1 MIVHLGLT
9 GYCRSHQP
17 GWRGSVK
24 DVLSGKA
31 VISSTTGHKIERQF
45 SRFNIHA
52 FRVGLGASEGRGP
65 APFVLDDDDEK
76 SLSPLENPAAG

>member
-1 MIVHLGLT
+1 M
-9 GYCRSHQP
+9 
-17 GWRGSVK
+17 
-24 DVLSGKA
+24 LSGKA

-52 FRVGLGASEGRGP
+52 FRVGLGAGEGRGP

-76 SLSPLENPAAG
+76 SLSPLEKSCSRVNIFSEALTL